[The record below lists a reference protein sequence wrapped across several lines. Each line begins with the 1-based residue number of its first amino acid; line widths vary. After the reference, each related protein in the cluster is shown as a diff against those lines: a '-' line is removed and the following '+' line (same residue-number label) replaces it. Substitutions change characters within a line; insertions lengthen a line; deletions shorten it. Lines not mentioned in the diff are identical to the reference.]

1 MEEIGLEVAA
11 AAGAA
16 CHSDKVEVSQVL
28 KAMEVPLEWAKG
40 TLRLTTGRMTTAA
53 DIDEAVQVI
62 SDAVNKLSRSVFK
75 TRS

>member
-1 MEEIGLEVAA
+1 
-11 AAGAA
+11 
-16 CHSDKVEVSQVL
+16 
-28 KAMEVPLEWAKG
+28 VPLEWAKG

-62 SDAVNKLSRSVFK
+62 SDAVNKLSRSTFK